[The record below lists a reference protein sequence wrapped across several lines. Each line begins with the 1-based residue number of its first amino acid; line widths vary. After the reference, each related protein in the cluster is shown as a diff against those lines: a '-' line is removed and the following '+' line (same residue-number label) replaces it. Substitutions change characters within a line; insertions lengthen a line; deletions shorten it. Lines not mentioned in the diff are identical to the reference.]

1 MIACTGGTTVR
12 PPSGVPGGLETH
24 AAFADEDVYQPTYG
38 KPDLERALI
47 AERAAEA
54 SAERRVADLA
64 SREGDDELEQ
74 ATADLAVRRRFIA
87 SLEACQAQNRA
98 CPPRLDEPAW
108 SFDVEGTAPPPL
120 TAPLKLD
127 IDGWRVI
134 ADELFGRA
142 CACRTV
148 ACIDS
153 LAVAIDQLEARPPAE
168 ALGDDAASL
177 SITRARECLFRLRGK
192 TR

>member
-1 MIACTGGTTVR
+1 VIACTGGTTVR
-12 PPSGVPGGLETH
+12 PPPSVSGGLETQ
-24 AAFADEDVYQPTYG
+24 ATFADENLYQPSYG
-38 KPDLERALI
+38 KPELEKALI
-47 AERAAEA
+47 TERAAEA
-54 SAERRVADLA
+54 NAEHRVADLA
-64 SREGDDELEQ
+64 SRETDDEL
-74 ATADLAVRRRFIA
+74 ATVAADLAVRRRFIA
-87 SLEACQAQNRA
+87 SLEACQAVGRT

-108 SFDVEGTAPPPL
+108 SFDVEGSAPPI
-120 TAPLKLD
+120 TAPLAFD

-142 CACRTV
+142 CACRTI

-153 LAVAIDQLEARPPAE
+153 LAVAIDLLEARPPPE
-168 ALGDDAASL
+168 ALGDDAATL